1 MSSEESRSRSAPP
14 EQLPASGLLLLVALT
29 FFWGGNWPAL
39 KIALGEIPVWT
50 LRTVCL
56 FGGGFGLLL
65 LARLSHPTIRI
76 PRADLGPLLLVTL
89 FNIVGWHLCSGY
101 GVSLMPA
108 GRAAIIAFTMPL
120 WAAVLSPIILN
131 ERLTAGKMG
140 GLAMGLCGIA
150 VLIGPD
156 IAALKAAP
164 MGALF
169 MLLAAMSWAGGTVGL
184 KRFDWGLPTTALI
197 GWQLVLGGIPV
208 ALGALWL
215 ESPSEITRISP
226 PVLLAVLYIVA
237 FPILFCHWG
246 YATVVRL
253 FPAVVAATGTLAIP
267 VVGVF
272 ASAAILGEP
281 VGLRELAA
289 LALVCT
295 ALFWVL
301 VWPALAARAANR
313 AQRGVGLD

>member
-1 MSSEESRSRSAPP
+1 MTSGAPRP
-14 EQLPASGLLLLVALT
+14 GPAPADRLPANGLLLLVALT

-39 KIALGEIPVWT
+39 KLAVGEIPIWT
-50 LRTVCL
+50 LRTICL
-56 FGGGFGLLL
+56 FGGGLGLLL
-65 LARLSHPTIRI
+65 LARLSHATIRI

-89 FNIVGWHLCSGY
+89 FNIIGWHLCSAY

-120 WAAVLSPIILN
+120 WAAVLSPLILK
-131 ERLTAGKMG
+131 ERLTPAKLG
-140 GLAMGLCGIA
+140 GLATGLCGIA

-156 IAALKAAP
+156 IAALQTAP
-164 MGALF
+164 VGGLF

-208 ALGALWL
+208 ALGAAWL
-215 ESPSEITRISP
+215 EDPDAITGISTTAA
-226 PVLLAVLYIVA
+226 LATLYIVV

-246 YATVVRL
+246 YATLVRL

-272 ASAAILGEP
+272 GSAAVLGEP

-289 LALVCT
+289 LVLVCA

-301 VWPALAARAANR
+301 IWPALAARAASR
-313 AQRGVGLD
+313 VGPG